1 LWRTPSG
8 CSGYHNSRRIAT
20 GCGHPTFNDFPDIL
34 NHEDVRTTRQSN
46 TSRANGALSTG
57 PVTPQGK
64 ARSAQNSLQHG
75 LYAKGR
81 VLPWESQE
89 DFDQLRQ
96 DLHDHYLIPEIHRPL
111 IDQLASELWHIQRA
125 ERFEEA
131 LLISNHAE
139 ARANLISHGNK
150 NPTEDQVLANTYIR
164 LNTCPSYVTA
174 LRERSRAHRHARL
187 LRAELE
193 KLHRQALEERRS
205 MKQRPTPSPEPFNI
219 LDTFAPGSPGILRFV
234 STPPNTTL
242 QPGPGQAPL
251 LPPKP
256 IKE

>member
-1 LWRTPSG
+1 M
-8 CSGYHNSRRIAT
+8 A
-20 GCGHPTFNDFPDIL
+20 
-34 NHEDVRTTRQSN
+34 TTRQSN
-46 TSRANGALSTG
+46 TSRANGALSNG
-57 PVTPQGK
+57 PITPQGK

-75 LYAKGR
+75 LYAKGK

-96 DLHDHYLIPEIHRPL
+96 DLHHHYLIPEIHRPL

-139 ARANLISHGNK
+139 ARANLIRHGTP
-150 NPTEDQVLANTYIR
+150 NPTQDQILANTYIR
-164 LNTCPSYVTA
+164 LNTCSSYVTA

-193 KLHRQALEERRS
+193 KLLRQTLDERPPT
-205 MKQRPTPSPEPFNI
+205 KPRPTPAPEPFNI
-219 LDTFAPGSPGILRFV
+219 LDTFAPGAPGILRFV
-234 STPPNTTL
+234 SALPETTPK
-242 QPGPGQAPL
+242 PGAGQTPL
-251 LPPKP
+251 SPPKP

>member
-1 LWRTPSG
+1 M
-8 CSGYHNSRRIAT
+8 AT
-20 GCGHPTFNDFPDIL
+20 L
-34 NHEDVRTTRQSN
+34 LQSN
-46 TSRANGALSTG
+46 TSRANGALSNG

-75 LYAKGR
+75 LYAKGK

-89 DFDQLRQ
+89 EFDQLRQ
-96 DLHDHYLIPEIHRPL
+96 NLHIYYPLSQIYSYLV
-111 IDQLASELWHIQRA
+111 DQLASELWHIQRA

-150 NPTEDQVLANTYIR
+150 NPTEDQILANTYIR
-164 LNTCPSYVTA
+164 LNTCSSYVTA

-193 KLHRQALEERRS
+193 KLLRQLLAEHGPDKPLVAPAPIATEATRA
-205 MKQRPTPSPEPFNI
+205 
-219 LDTFAPGSPGILRFV
+219 DTYVYPDHGFASFPRFV
-234 STPPNTTL
+234 STPRNSAPEPATEPAP
-242 QPGPGQAPL
+242 QPAQGVPAGPKAG
-251 LPPKP
+251 PKTVP
-256 IKE
+256 TI